1 MAQYPIKMLKD
12 ESGIPFVPL
21 TTIQA
26 VVGQEYIQSTLMA
39 EEKTTGHFVIT
50 NDKLTEDDLE
60 HKIIAV
66 MFEEDITP
74 TTNSYLKLNDGT
86 EYLIYDENGTGP
98 LLIKDFVGVICF
110 LMKKNNAWQLVKT
123 GAAAGGSGGGHTITD
138 NDGNVM
144 PQQSVLQFKGF
155 GVSDNA
161 GIGATVIS
169 TPALVNNLSTTESG
183 TGPLDAYQ
191 GKILNDKFANY
202 ALSSSLNN
210 YALKADLNSYL
221 PLSGGTMTGPI
232 KILGTAADKPLT
244 VRGIVGCT
252 AEGEISELHLQYQAN
267 APIKLGNDA
276 GYSISADG
284 GQYTGNAATAT
295 KATQDGSGNVI
306 TSTYFKNTGG
316 NLTGS
321 PYIYFPVS
329 AGDTTNDMPTAL
341 TYGRLQA
348 YGTLCI
354 NADTDG
360 STTEY
365 LILTAGRG
373 KSSTTGDGLAIG
385 HSTLRWRD
393 SNVPTVYVQS
403 GTPSAKQT
411 GDIWFVT

>member
-26 VVGQEYIQSTLMA
+26 VVGQEYIQSTLVA

-50 NDKLTEDDLE
+50 NDKLNEEDLE
-60 HKIIAV
+60 NKIIAV

-86 EYLIYDENGTGP
+86 EHLIYDESGKGP

-191 GKILNDKFANY
+191 GKVLNDKFANY

-210 YALKADLNSYL
+210 YSLKTDLNNYL
-221 PLSGGTMTGPI
+221 PLSGGTLTGPI
-232 KILGTAADKPLT
+232 KILGTAANKPLT

-267 APIKLGNDA
+267 SPIKLGNDA
-276 GYSISADG
+276 SYSISADG

-316 NLTGS
+316 SLTGS
-321 PYIYFPVS
+321 PYIHFPAS
-329 AGDTTNDMPTAL
+329 AGATTTDMPMAI
-341 TYGRLQA
+341 TYGRIQA

-373 KSSTTGDGLAIG
+373 KSSAAADGLAVG
-385 HSTLRWRD
+385 YSTLRWREA
-393 SNVPTVYVQS
+393 NVPTVYVQS

>member
-1 MAQYPIKMLKD
+1 
-12 ESGIPFVPL
+12 
-21 TTIQA
+21 
-26 VVGQEYIQSTLMA
+26 
-39 EEKTTGHFVIT
+39 
-50 NDKLTEDDLE
+50 
-60 HKIIAV
+60 

-321 PYIYFPVS
+321 PYIYFPAS